1 MKLRSYLYPAIV
13 SAIALAGF
21 RAAERPRY
29 GGTLRVEIGAS
40 VVSLD
45 PAQGAVN
52 AAEASAKMDLL
63 PLVFETLVVLD
74 ANGVP
79 QPALASSWDHDPS
92 GRRWNFFLRPG
103 VRFHDG
109 SPLTPSAAVSALS
122 NVDPSWHVSS
132 SSDAV
137 SIETSTPAPDLP
149 FLLAEPRHALAR
161 GADDG
166 TVVGTGL
173 FRITLWQ
180 PGKRAVFSANPD
192 YWAGRP
198 FLDSV
203 DLTMGI
209 SSQARTIDLQ
219 LGKADLVDL
228 PPDMVRR
235 AADDKLRVSVTV
247 PTELLALVFQTDR
260 KAVQDARVREALARS
275 IDRAAI
281 VNFILQKQGEAGAS
295 LLPEWLSG
303 TASLFSASADP
314 GAAHSLWEHIKPTP
328 ALVLGYDSG
337 EALEQSIA
345 ERITVNARAAGI
357 SIVTRAMPAAARPG
371 DFDSR
376 LVRLRMS
383 SPEPRAALSDL
394 LSALPAASSED
405 VEPLP
410 NPASA
415 EEIYGRERE
424 ALDGFR
430 VVPLV
435 HLPRAYGVGNRVR
448 NWEIRAGNALGGW
461 QLADVWIEGEAQ

>member
-1 MKLRSYLYPAIV
+1 
-13 SAIALAGF
+13 
-21 RAAERPRY
+21 
-29 GGTLRVEIGAS
+29 
-40 VVSLD
+40 
-45 PAQGAVN
+45 
-52 AAEASAKMDLL
+52 
-63 PLVFETLVVLD
+63 
-74 ANGVP
+74 
-79 QPALASSWDHDPS
+79 
-92 GRRWNFFLRPG
+92 LRPG
-103 VRFHDG
+103 VHFHDG
-109 SPLTPSAAVSALS
+109 SPLTPSSAVAALS
-122 NVDPSWHVSS
+122 IVDPSWHIGTSPDGVG
-132 SSDAV
+132 
-137 SIETSTPAPDLP
+137 IETNAPTPDLP

-161 GADDG
+161 RADDG
-166 TVVGTGL
+166 TIVGTGL

-203 DLTMGI
+203 DVTMGTAP
-209 SSQARTIDLQ
+209 QARTIDLQ

-235 AADDKLRVSVTV
+235 AADDKLRVSVSV
-247 PTELLALVFQTDR
+247 PTDLLALIFQSDR
-260 KAVQDARVREALARS
+260 QAVQDARVREALARS

-281 VNFILQKQGEAGAS
+281 VNFILQKQGEPAAS

-328 ALVLGYDSG
+328 ALVLGYDSD

-357 SIVTRAMPAAARPG
+357 SITTRAITAATGPV
-371 DFDSR
+371 DFDAR

-383 SPEPRAALSDL
+383 SPEPREALSDL
-394 LSALPAASSED
+394 LSALPAVSSED

-415 EEIYGRERE
+415 EEIYARERE

>member
-29 GGTLRVEIGAS
+29 GGTLRVEVGAS
-40 VVSLD
+40 VASLD
-45 PAQGAVN
+45 PSQCAAN
-52 AAEASAKMDLL
+52 AAEASAKIDLL
-63 PLVFETLVVLD
+63 PLVFETLAVLD
-74 ANGVP
+74 ANGLP
-79 QPALASSWDHDPS
+79 QPGLASSWDHDP
-92 GRRWNFFLRPG
+92 RALRWNFHLRPG

-161 GADDG
+161 RADDG
-166 TVVGTGL
+166 TIVGTGL

-180 PGKRAVFSANPD
+180 VGKHVVFSANPD

-203 DLTMGI
+203 DVTMGTAP
-209 SSQARTIDLQ
+209 QARTIDLQ

-235 AADDKLRVSVTV
+235 AADDKLRVGVTV

-260 KAVQDARVREALARS
+260 KTVQDARVREALARS

-281 VNFILQKQGEAGAS
+281 VNFILQKQGEAVAS

-314 GAAHSLWEHIKPTP
+314 DAAHSLWEHIKPTP

-357 SIVTRAMPAAARPG
+357 SIATRAIPAAARPG
-371 DFDSR
+371 DFDAR

-383 SPEPRAALSDL
+383 SPEPREALSDIL
-394 LSALPAASSED
+394 GALPLVSSED
-405 VEPLP
+405 TEPLP

-415 EEIYGRERE
+415 EEIYVRERA

-461 QLADVWIEGEAQ
+461 QLGDVWIEGEAQ